1 MLNAGETK
9 ANLIIVFKFCCS
21 HTQKKK
27 KLGKERREQGKGK
40 EGKETHRNKK
50 KNKKKNP
57 ETY

>member
-21 HTQKKK
+21 HTHKKK
-27 KLGKERREQGKGK
+27 KNWEKKEESKAKGK
-40 EGKETHRNKK
+40 KGKKHTGIKRKT
-50 KNKKKNP
+50 KKNP